1 MHRVIYVCGAIA
13 LALIITWVC
22 FTFAGWGHH
31 PKPPAVIEHVNPP
44 VEQPLPP
51 CTSLYAPPCWPMPEP
66 APPAPAPIPGPP
78 PATVEPPQVAP
89 PSIVAPEVVRPVKPH
104 VRPHRKFPAKPKHVA
119 PKVVPAQPVRPFC
132 FFEDFLTG
140 ECFS

>member
-22 FTFAGWGHH
+22 FTFAGAGRNH
-31 PKPPAVIEHVNPP
+31 PKPPPVIEHVNPP

-51 CTSLYAPPCWPMPEP
+51 MREP
-66 APPAPAPIPGPP
+66 DPPAHDPIPVLP
-78 PATVEPPQVAP
+78 PATVEPPQLAP
-89 PSIVAPEVVRPVKPH
+89 PPIIVPPPVKPH
-104 VRPHRKFPAKPKHVA
+104 ARPHRKFPAKPKHVA
-119 PKVVPAQPVRPFC
+119 PVQTKPVQPFC
-132 FFEDFLTG
+132 IFQDTLTG